1 MKKILF
7 ISGARPNLIKLA
19 PLYDLIKKKK
29 KFQIKI
35 LHTNQHSDKFMFT
48 DVCKDLDI
56 PKPDYLINKINT
68 KSNISMI
75 SYFMVKISKVIE
87 KYKPTIVVLFGDVDT
102 TIAGALASKK
112 KSFL

>member
-1 MKKILF
+1 
-7 ISGARPNLIKLA
+7 
-19 PLYDLIKKKK
+19 
-29 KFQIKI
+29 
-35 LHTNQHSDKFMFT
+35 MFT

-75 SYFMVKISKVIE
+75 SYFMVKISKVL
-87 KYKPTIVVLFGDVDT
+87 KNMPTIVVLFGDVDT

-112 KSFL
+112 VSYNTC